1 MADLRR
7 VMMPVAAALA
17 VAGALGGPAFS
28 DGRDFGFCQDDIQR
42 GWNFYCDPKKQKPG
56 KKPAPPPTAPAP
68 VEEPKAEEPA
78 EPRAAYPATAAIE
91 KASKDLDELK
101 NKAIIEP
108 TPENLSAYMYAQ
120 KAMVDRAGAFADV
133 WQRVLFKTPD
143 LDANQTYPLSQMGGE
158 VYQDQK
164 TAQWEDAL
172 RQGSANLG
180 FLVVVSDEKTCQLC
194 GKQLEIIKLMQQKYG
209 IVPLVISKDSSY
221 HRLYPAASVDTGQ
234 LVKLGLADHPTPF
247 IALVEPKSGAVE
259 PLGSGLVTEDIILER
274 VYVITQVPAGTR
286 YGTGTAN
293 AAAGSDLL
301 PPLPGSQP

>member
-1 MADLRR
+1 MADPRR
-7 VMMPVAAALA
+7 ILIPMAAALA
-17 VAGALGGPAFS
+17 VAGAFGGPALG
-28 DGRDFGFCQDDIQR
+28 DGREFGFCQDGIQM
-42 GWNFYCDPKKQKPG
+42 GWNFYCDPKKQKPN
-56 KKPAPPPTAPAP
+56 KKPMPAP
-68 VEEPKAEEPA
+68 VAPSPTEEPKAEEPA
-78 EPRAAYPATAAIE
+78 APSEAYPATAAIE
-91 KASKDLDELK
+91 TARKELDELK

-172 RQGSANLG
+172 RQASANLG

-209 IVPLVISKDSSY
+209 IVPLVISKDGSY
-221 HRLYPAASVDTGQ
+221 HPQYPAARVDTGQ
-234 LVKLGLADHPTPF
+234 LAKMGLATNPTPF

-286 YGTGTAN
+286 YGAGAES
-293 AAAGSDLL
+293 AVAGSDLL
-301 PPLPGSQP
+301 PPLPGTQP